1 MLQFFSISYYMCSCR
16 GLISPRGSIKT
27 HFYLDPLRKMLLTS
41 GETDLIPV
49 DSPVSLSFIYH
60 RVIIN
65 AILCIIIGGK

>member
-27 HFYLDPLRKMLLTS
+27 HFYLDPLRKMPLTS
-41 GETDLIPV
+41 GETDLILV
-49 DSPVSLSFIYH
+49 DSPVSFSFIYH
-60 RVIIN
+60 IIN

>member
-49 DSPVSLSFIYH
+49 DSVCLSFI
-60 RVIIN
+60 
-65 AILCIIIGGK
+65 ILLMQFSASL